1 MRPFRAM
8 IALVAG
14 LCLTLSGTQA
24 ATFTMEDG
32 AVRFDAPVGFKPL
45 SRKLIETKFAR
56 GRPPSFVVGTER
68 ATTTIAYDLKGTAV
82 APNQLTAFRKRLTKV
97 LPRIVAGLKW
107 IENKTIKIDGRDFG
121 LMEMTSTAI
130 DTDIHNI
137 MLFTSYK
144 GQLLI
149 FNFNSTREEFPQ
161 YEAQLR
167 ESIETIRIG
176 KPVEPADAQTA
187 GGSAAAEPVTSSGED
202 TGRGV
207 EADTTSGA
215 TAAQ

>member
-1 MRPFRAM
+1 MRAFPAL

-14 LCLTLSGTQA
+14 LCLTISDAHA

-32 AVRFDAPVGFKPL
+32 AVRFEAPVGFKPL

-68 ATTTIAYDLKGTAV
+68 ATTTIAYDLKATAV

-107 IENKTIKIDGRDFG
+107 IENKTVKIDGRDFG

-137 MLFTSYK
+137 MLFTSYQ
-144 GQLLI
+144 GRLLI

-176 KPVEPADAQTA
+176 KPAEPAGAQT
-187 GGSAAAEPVTSSGED
+187 GGGAATANTGPSGSQGSGTDDQTNTPSGAAAT
-202 TGRGV
+202 
-207 EADTTSGA
+207 
-215 TAAQ
+215 Q